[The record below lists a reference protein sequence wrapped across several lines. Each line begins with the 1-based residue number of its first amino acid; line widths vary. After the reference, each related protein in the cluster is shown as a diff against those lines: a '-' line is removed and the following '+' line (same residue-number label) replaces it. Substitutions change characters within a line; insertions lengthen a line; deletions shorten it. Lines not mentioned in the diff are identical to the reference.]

1 MRMTHTGPPLSTPPV
16 MARGALAILAILATM
31 GIVVLLT
38 VADPALSRAV
48 PVTLQGDQRCVR
60 TTCLDRDLR
69 VTTYQPQ
76 PDQPSAPPA
85 AVYTGR

>member
-1 MRMTHTGPPLSTPPV
+1 MSMTQTGPPLSTPPA
-16 MARGALAILAILATM
+16 MARGVLAVLAVLATV
-31 GIVVLLT
+31 GIIVILT
-38 VADPALSRAV
+38 VAGPALSSAV
-48 PVTLQGDQRCVR
+48 PVTLQGDQLCVR
-60 TTCLDRDLR
+60 TTCLDRGLR